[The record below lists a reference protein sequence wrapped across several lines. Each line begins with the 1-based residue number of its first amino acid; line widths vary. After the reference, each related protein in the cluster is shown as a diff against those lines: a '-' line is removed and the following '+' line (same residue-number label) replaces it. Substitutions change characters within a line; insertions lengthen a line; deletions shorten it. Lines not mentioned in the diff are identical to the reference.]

1 MSSFIGCIHIC
12 GFRRSDTAAFQR
24 LMQHSTAGRLCRP
37 QSGTSNTILRTKQ
50 GFCSAPLALPGTAP
64 YRRTAAA
71 QFRLS
76 LNCKRTE
83 RVSLCPNG
91 AVRSGY
97 SARGMRLTLMYASGD
112 RLLRITP
119 QFAYSPNYI
128 LLHTLSNVKP
138 HCFILTYYTEFCRMI
153 IAYLC
158 IQYSNSSAIIRLI
171 LHNCST

>member
-1 MSSFIGCIHIC
+1 
-12 GFRRSDTAAFQR
+12 
-24 LMQHSTAGRLCRP
+24 MQHSTAGRLCRP
-37 QSGTSNTILRTKQ
+37 RSGTSNTIPRTKQ
-50 GFCSAPLALPGTAP
+50 GFCSAPLAFPGTAP

-112 RLLRITP
+112 QRLTD
-119 QFAYSPNYI
+119 N
-128 LLHTLSNVKP
+128 
-138 HCFILTYYTEFCRMI
+138 
-153 IAYLC
+153 
-158 IQYSNSSAIIRLI
+158 SAIRLFSELYFTTHI
-171 LHNCST
+171 FKCQAALLYFTTFTKFQPVYCLIFMHISQQFICQNSTDFA